1 MSGVSLKGQIRI
13 GRGKEAAKKLREK
26 RLIPG
31 VVYGGTAGPVH
42 VTIDPLEL
50 AKALG
55 THAGENAL
63 ITLSVAGDGERT
75 TTVILKEL
83 QRDPV
88 RGEPLHVDFLEIS
101 MKRKIKIQVPL
112 RFVGEPIGVR
122 DKGGFLEQH
131 LREVTVECL
140 PGAIPDQ
147 IQLEVGSLDVGDSIH
162 VRDLRPPEGVK
173 IVEDAERPVVSVLA
187 VAVVVEEAPPAEAKP
202 AEPEVVGRKEAKP
215 VEPEVVGRKEA
226 KPVEPEVVGKK
237 EAKEAREGKKEAR
250 KAEG

>member
-1 MSGVSLKGQIRI
+1 MADVSLKGQIRI
-13 GRGKEAAKKLREK
+13 ARGKEAAKKLRGK

-55 THAGENAL
+55 THARENAL
-63 ITLSVAGDGERT
+63 ITLSLAGDGERT

-101 MKRKIKIQVPL
+101 MKRRIKVQIPL
-112 RFVGEPIGVR
+112 RFVGEPIGVK

-147 IQLEVGSLDVGDSIH
+147 IQIEVSSLDVGDAIH
-162 VRDLRPPEGVK
+162 VRDLTPPEGLKVL
-173 IVEDAERPVVSVLA
+173 EDGARAVVSVLA
-187 VAVVVEEAPPAEAKP
+187 VTVAVEEAAPAEAKP
-202 AEPEVVGRKEAKP
+202 AEPEVVGKKEAKP
-215 VEPEVVGRKEA
+215 A
-226 KPVEPEVVGKK
+226 EPEVVGKK
-237 EAKEAREGKKEAR
+237 EAKPAEPEVVGRKAPG

>member
-1 MSGVSLKGQIRI
+1 MAGVSLRGQIRI
-13 GRGKEAAKKLREK
+13 ALGKEAARKLRGR

-42 VTIDPLEL
+42 VAVDPLEL
-50 AKALG
+50 VKALG
-55 THAGENAL
+55 TRAGENAL
-63 ITLSVAGDGERT
+63 ITLSLAGDGERT

-101 MKRKIKIQVPL
+101 MKRRIKVQVPL

-147 IQLEVGSLDVGDSIH
+147 MQIDVSSLDVGDAIH
-162 VRDLRPPEGVK
+162 VRDLTPPDGVK
-173 IVEDAERPVVSVLA
+173 VMEDGARAVVSVLA
-187 VAVVVEEAPPAEAKP
+187 VTVAVEEAAPAEAKP

-215 VEPEVVGRKEA
+215 A
-226 KPVEPEVVGKK
+226 EPEVVGKK
-237 EAKEAREGKKEAR
+237 EAKPAEPEVVGKKAPG
-250 KAEG
+250 KSEG